1 MGCDCGGTRQD
12 ILKPKWSNQP
22 KSLQQ
27 RPLPQPKTLIKE
39 SKIIQSKKIFM

>member
-12 ILKPKWSNQP
+12 ILKPKWANQP

-27 RPLPQPKTLIKE
+27 KSPPKTIIKE
-39 SKIIQSKKIFM
+39 SKSIQSNKKIFM